1 MRDYDCDQLFA
12 KYTRQPKVTGMPA
25 AAGQNSNAGML
36 PPSDSDEDSED
47 EAVPVK
53 KQAAQVQLT

>member
-1 MRDYDCDQLFA
+1 VISCCKYIRQL
-12 KYTRQPKVTGMPA
+12 KLTYTPA

-36 PPSDSDEDSED
+36 PPSDSDEDSEY